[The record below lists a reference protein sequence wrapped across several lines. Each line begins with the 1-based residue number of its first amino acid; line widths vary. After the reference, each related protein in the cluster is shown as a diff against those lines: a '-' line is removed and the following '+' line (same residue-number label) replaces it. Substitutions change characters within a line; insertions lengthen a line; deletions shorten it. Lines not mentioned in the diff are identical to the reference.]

1 MLLSRSRLGVILLTV
16 FVDLVGFGIVLPI
29 LPYYAQQFGAHGL
42 GFGAVVFIYSAM
54 QFLATAVLGKLS
66 DRWGRR
72 PVILA
77 TTLVNAAGYG
87 LFAFAGSYTALF
99 VSRLIS
105 GVAGGNIAA
114 AQAYIAD
121 VTSPVERS
129 RGMGLLGAAFG
140 VGFILGPAIGGLA
153 GHYGGPAAPG
163 LVAAGLSLVNFVSA
177 YFILDE
183 SLRAE
188 HRVARGLLD
197 FGHMR
202 EALTRPRLR
211 PLMLIFAIVPFA
223 FSGYMVALPLH
234 AATAFGWGSRE
245 MGWFFT
251 IVGIVAAVVQGY
263 VFGQL
268 ARRTNDRTIVITATF
283 GMVAGIAPVPL
294 LGSTAALYAWT
305 FVLAFANSIGGPA
318 LTGLISVYSAP
329 LEQGTMLGVAQAFGA
344 LGRSAGPLVMGVLY
358 DGLGARFAFVAAAGF
373 MLCSAVVALGLEPAP
388 HAVRAAPGRAGGEG
402 DHVPPA

>member
-16 FVDLVGFGIVLPI
+16 FIDLVGFGIVLPI
-29 LPYYAQQFGAHGL
+29 LPYYAQRFGAHGL

-66 DRWGRR
+66 DRVGRR

-77 TTLVNAAGYG
+77 TTLINAAGYC

-105 GVAGGNIAA
+105 GFAGGNIAA

-121 VTSPVERS
+121 ITSPAARS

-177 YFILDE
+177 YFILGE
-183 SLRAE
+183 SLRVE
-188 HRVARGLLD
+188 HRVARELLD

-202 EALTRPRLR
+202 EALARPRLR

-223 FSGYMVALPLH
+223 FSGYTVALPLY
-234 AATAFGWGSRE
+234 AGAAFGWRE
-245 MGWFFT
+245 RELGWFFT

-263 VFGQL
+263 VFGKL
-268 ARRTNDRTIVITATF
+268 ARRTSERRLVIAATF
-283 GMVAGIAPVPL
+283 GMVVGIAPVPF

-305 FVLAFANSIGGPA
+305 LVLAFANSIGGPA

-329 LEQGTMLGVAQAFGA
+329 TEQGTMLGVAQAFGA
-344 LGRSAGPLVMGVLY
+344 LGRTGGPLVMGALY
-358 DGLGARFAFVAAAGF
+358 DALGARFSFLAAAGF
-373 MLCSAVVALGLEPAP
+373 MLCSGVVSLGLEPARP
-388 HAVRAAPGRAGGEG
+388 GVPVAPGLAGSDEA
-402 DHVPPA
+402 HLPPA